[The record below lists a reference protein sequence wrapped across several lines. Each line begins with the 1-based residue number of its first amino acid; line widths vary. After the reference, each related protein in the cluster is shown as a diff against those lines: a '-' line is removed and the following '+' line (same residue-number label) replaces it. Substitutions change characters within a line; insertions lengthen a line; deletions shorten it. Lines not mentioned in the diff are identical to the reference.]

1 MIKLKEIIHG
11 TVFDPNNTCDCIKE
25 CNCNKI
31 KFMENKET
39 INELPAYSTP
49 EAKTQAEND
58 IKQMSKHLGKASQ
71 QSIKI
76 MMDGVKS
83 GKYNSFD
90 LKRAISMGNI
100 RYTHEGERSFLEML
114 WNKVKGGFKK
124 YSK

>member
-1 MIKLKEIIHG
+1 MIKLKDILKEKNIEIL
-11 TVFDPNNTCDCIKE
+11 
-25 CNCNKI
+25 
-31 KFMENKET
+31 
-39 INELPAYSTP
+39 NELPAYSTP

-58 IKQMSKHLGKASQ
+58 IKKMSKVLGKASQ

-90 LKRAISMGNI
+90 LKRAISIGNV
-100 RYTHEGERSFLEML
+100 RYAHEGERSFLEML
-114 WNKVKGGFKK
+114 WNKVKGGFKR